1 MVVDGECVGRRR
13 WRRSGDLRRQWG
25 GQGDEADYDE
35 SNGGRGASGGGRR
48 RSVARSR
55 RRWRSGAGGGGAPVS
70 FGLAR
75 AHEEVRMS
83 EGSAEV
89 VSGGG
94 EGVGVAR
101 WGGNG
106 AAGALGSGEQLRR
119 RRGFSV
125 VELGRNWSRE
135 RSIYRG

>member
-1 MVVDGECVGRRR
+1 MIFGVSGVAREMKQTTTSPTVVVAPVEVVGDGRRR
-13 WRRSGDLRRQWG
+13 
-25 GQGDEADYDE
+25 
-35 SNGGRGASGGGRR
+35 GRG
-48 RSVARSR
+48 
-55 RRWRSGAGGGGAPVS
+55 GGGGAPVS

-75 AHEEVRMS
+75 AHGEVRMS

-106 AAGALGSGEQLRR
+106 AAGELGSGEQLRR
-119 RRGFSV
+119 RRGFS
-125 VELGRNWSRE
+125 EGALGQNRSRGG
-135 RSIYRG
+135 RYI